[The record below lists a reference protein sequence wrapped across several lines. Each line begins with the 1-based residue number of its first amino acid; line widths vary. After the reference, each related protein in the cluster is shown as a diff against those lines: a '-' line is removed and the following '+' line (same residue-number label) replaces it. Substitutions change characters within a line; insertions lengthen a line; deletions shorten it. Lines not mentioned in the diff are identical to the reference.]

1 MTTVISVRFPTSGRA
16 YYFDPGD
23 FELHEGDSVIV
34 ETARG
39 MEFGE
44 IVKMPHEVAD
54 EFIVQP
60 LKPIV
65 RIATDEDKRM
75 REEYSA
81 KEGEAFEICKKKIA
95 KHQLDMKLI
104 GVEYSFDGSK
114 VVFFFTA
121 DERVDFRE
129 LVKDLASEFRT
140 RIELR
145 QIGVRDEAKLLGG
158 LGPCGRPV
166 CCNSFL
172 DTFRPVSIKMAKEQN
187 LSLSPTKISGLCGR
201 LMCCLQ
207 YEEAAYEE
215 TKQKMPRVGKDIQT
229 PDGIGHVVEN
239 NAITEKTKVKMTLAD
254 GTVELR
260 EYHYTLLA
268 QPGEPLPVPPQPEE
282 KEPEELKV
290 STDYIPPE
298 SPKTEEEIEKP
309 KSKRKRSRKPKTPKA
324 DQPKPGQAEMKKKP
338 GKADDRAE
346 KQTTSA
352 ADSQPKASKAE
363 MEQKQKEFSKNAKLN
378 SRRRRKRPGPK
389 KPSAGI

>member
-23 FELHEGDSVIV
+23 FVLHEGDSVIV

-39 MEFGE
+39 TEFGE

-239 NAITEKTKVKMTLAD
+239 NAITEKTKVKMTLPD

-268 QPGEPLPVPPQPEE
+268 QPGEPLPVPPPAEE
-282 KEPEELKV
+282 QKEPEIQEISSK
-290 STDYIPPE
+290 YIPPE
-298 SPKTEEEIEKP
+298 TPKAPEETEKP
-309 KSKRKRSRKPKTPKA
+309 KPKRKRSRKPKSARA
-324 DQPKPGQAEMKKKP
+324 DQPKQGRPESSKK
-338 GKADDRAE
+338 AE
-346 KQTTSA
+346 KVSEQSVKQPVSTEA
-352 ADSQPKASKAE
+352 QPKKQTAD
-363 MEQKQKEFSKNAKLN
+363 MEQKQKEFSKNVKLN
-378 SRRRRKRPGPK
+378 RRRRRPAGPK
-389 KPSAGI
+389 KPSGQ

>member
-54 EFIVQP
+54 EFVVQP

-75 REEYSA
+75 RAEYSA

-95 KHQLDMKLI
+95 KHKLDMKLI

-114 VVFFFTA
+114 LVFFFTA

-145 QIGVRDEAKLLGG
+145 QIGVRDETKLLGG

-215 TKQKMPRVGKDIQT
+215 AKQRMPRVGKDIQT

-239 NAITEKTKVKMTLAD
+239 NAITEKTKVKMTLPD

-260 EYHYTLLA
+260 EYPYTLLA
-268 QPGEPLPVPPQPEE
+268 QPGEPLPVPPPPEK
-282 KEPEELKV
+282 KEPEQQEARPE
-290 STDYIPPE
+290 YIPPE
-298 SPKTEEEIEKP
+298 TPNAQGGTNKP
-309 KSKRKRSRKPKTPKA
+309 KSKRKRSRKPKGAKTEQPTGATPITLPA
-324 DQPKPGQAEMKKKP
+324 SSLPSCTSSSMDSATRRWMMPWLQPGQ
-338 GKADDRAE
+338 
-346 KQTTSA
+346 
-352 ADSQPKASKAE
+352 
-363 MEQKQKEFSKNAKLN
+363 
-378 SRRRRKRPGPK
+378 
-389 KPSAGI
+389 

>member
-39 MEFGE
+39 TEFGE

-54 EFIVQP
+54 EFVVQP

-75 REEYSA
+75 REEYSS

-215 TKQKMPRVGKDIQT
+215 TKQRMPRVGKDIQT

-239 NAITEKTKVKMTLAD
+239 NAITEKTKVKMTLPD

-268 QPGEPLPVPPQPEE
+268 QPGEPLPVPPPSEE
-282 KEPEELKV
+282 KEPEKPTMRPE
-290 STDYIPPE
+290 YIPPE
-298 SPKTEEEIEKP
+298 TPKAQADSEKP
-309 KSKRKRSRKPKTPKA
+309 KPKRKRSRKPKAAKP
-324 DQPKPGQAEMKKKP
+324 DQPKQSRPDSGKKQEKTAGQTGRPSAPAEPQQPKKP
-338 GKADDRAE
+338 AVE
-346 KQTTSA
+346 L
-352 ADSQPKASKAE
+352 
-363 MEQKQKEFSKNAKLN
+363 EQKQKEFSKNAKLN
-378 SRRRRKRPGPK
+378 SRRRRRPSAPK
-389 KPSAGI
+389 KPSGV

>member
-39 MEFGE
+39 TEFGE

-239 NAITEKTKVKMTLAD
+239 NAITEKTKVKMTLPD

-268 QPGEPLPVPPQPEE
+268 QPGEPLPVPPPAEE
-282 KEPEELKV
+282 KKEPEKQEISSK
-290 STDYIPPE
+290 YIPPE
-298 SPKTEEEIEKP
+298 TPKAPEETEKP
-309 KSKRKRSRKPKTPKA
+309 NPKRKRSRKPKSAKA
-324 DQPKPGQAEMKKKP
+324 DQPKQGRPESGRKTEKASDQSIKQPASAEAQPK
-338 GKADDRAE
+338 
-346 KQTTSA
+346 KQT
-352 ADSQPKASKAE
+352 AD
-363 MEQKQKEFSKNAKLN
+363 MEQKQKEFSKNVKLN
-378 SRRRRKRPGPK
+378 RRRRRPAGQK
-389 KPSAGI
+389 KPSGQ

>member
-39 MEFGE
+39 TEVGE

-54 EFIVQP
+54 EFVVQP

-75 REEYSA
+75 REEYSS

-215 TKQKMPRVGKDIQT
+215 TKQRMPRVGKDIQT

-239 NAITEKTKVKMTLAD
+239 NAITEKTKVKMTLPD

-268 QPGEPLPVPPQPEE
+268 QPGEPLPVPPPSEE
-282 KEPEELKV
+282 KEPEKPTMRPE
-290 STDYIPPE
+290 YIPPE
-298 SPKTEEEIEKP
+298 TPKAQADSEKP
-309 KSKRKRSRKPKTPKA
+309 KPKRKRSRKPKAAKP
-324 DQPKPGQAEMKKKP
+324 DQPKQSRPDSGKKQEKTAGQTGRPSAPAEPQQPKKP
-338 GKADDRAE
+338 AVE
-346 KQTTSA
+346 L
-352 ADSQPKASKAE
+352 
-363 MEQKQKEFSKNAKLN
+363 EQKQKEFSKNAKLN
-378 SRRRRKRPGPK
+378 SRRRRRPSAPK
-389 KPSAGI
+389 KPSGV

>member
-239 NAITEKTKVKMTLAD
+239 NAITEKTKVKMTLPD

-268 QPGEPLPVPPQPEE
+268 QPGEPLPVPPPCEE
-282 KEPEELKV
+282 QKEPEIQEISSK
-290 STDYIPPE
+290 YIPPE
-298 SPKTEEEIEKP
+298 TPKAPEETEKP
-309 KSKRKRSRKPKTPKA
+309 KPKRKRSRKPKSPKA
-324 DQPKPGQAEMKKKP
+324 DQPKQGRPESSKK
-338 GKADDRAE
+338 AE
-346 KQTTSA
+346 KVSGQSVKQPVSTEA
-352 ADSQPKASKAE
+352 QPKKQTAD
-363 MEQKQKEFSKNAKLN
+363 MEQKQKEFSKNVKLN
-378 SRRRRKRPGPK
+378 RRRRRPAGPK
-389 KPSAGI
+389 KPSGQ

>member
-1 MTTVISVRFPTSGRA
+1 MTPVISVRFPTSGRA

-39 MEFGE
+39 TEFGE

-54 EFIVQP
+54 EFVVQP

-75 REEYSA
+75 REEYSS

-158 LGPCGRPV
+158 LGPCGRPI

-215 TKQKMPRVGKDIQT
+215 TKQRMPRVGKDIQT

-239 NAITEKTKVKMTLAD
+239 NAITEKTKVKMTLPD

-268 QPGEPLPVPPQPEE
+268 QPGEPLPVPPPSEE
-282 KEPEELKV
+282 KEPEKPTMRPE
-290 STDYIPPE
+290 YIPPE
-298 SPKTEEEIEKP
+298 TPKAQADSEKP
-309 KSKRKRSRKPKTPKA
+309 KPKRKRSRKPKAAKP
-324 DQPKPGQAEMKKKP
+324 DQPKQSRPDSGKKQEKTAGQTGRPSAPAEPQQPKKP
-338 GKADDRAE
+338 AVE
-346 KQTTSA
+346 L
-352 ADSQPKASKAE
+352 
-363 MEQKQKEFSKNAKLN
+363 EQKQKEFSKNAKLN
-378 SRRRRKRPGPK
+378 SRRRRRPSAPK
-389 KPSAGI
+389 KPSGV

>member
-39 MEFGE
+39 TEFGE

-54 EFIVQP
+54 EFVVQP

-75 REEYSA
+75 REEYSS
-81 KEGEAFEICKKKIA
+81 KEGEAFEICKKKIV

-215 TKQKMPRVGKDIQT
+215 TKQRMPRVGKDIQT

-239 NAITEKTKVKMTLAD
+239 NAITEKTKVKMTLPD

-268 QPGEPLPVPPQPEE
+268 QPGEPLPVPPPSEE
-282 KEPEELKV
+282 KEPEKPTMRPE
-290 STDYIPPE
+290 YIPPE
-298 SPKTEEEIEKP
+298 TPKAQADSEKP
-309 KSKRKRSRKPKTPKA
+309 KPKRKRSRKPKAAKP
-324 DQPKPGQAEMKKKP
+324 DQPKQSRPDSGKKQEKTAGQTGRPSAPAEPQQPKKP
-338 GKADDRAE
+338 AVE
-346 KQTTSA
+346 L
-352 ADSQPKASKAE
+352 
-363 MEQKQKEFSKNAKLN
+363 EQKQKEFSKNAKLN
-378 SRRRRKRPGPK
+378 SRRRRRPSAPK
-389 KPSAGI
+389 KPSGV

>member
-39 MEFGE
+39 TEFGE

-54 EFIVQP
+54 EFVVQP

-75 REEYSA
+75 REEYSS

-215 TKQKMPRVGKDIQT
+215 TKQRMPRVGKDIQT

-239 NAITEKTKVKMTLAD
+239 NAITEKTKVKMTLPD

-268 QPGEPLPVPPQPEE
+268 QPGEPLPVPPPSEE
-282 KEPEELKV
+282 KEPEKPTMRPE
-290 STDYIPPE
+290 YIPPE
-298 SPKTEEEIEKP
+298 TPKAQADSEKP
-309 KSKRKRSRKPKTPKA
+309 KPKRKRSRKPKAAKP
-324 DQPKPGQAEMKKKP
+324 DQPKQSRPDSGKKQEKTAGQTGRPFAPAEPQQPKKP
-338 GKADDRAE
+338 AVE
-346 KQTTSA
+346 L
-352 ADSQPKASKAE
+352 
-363 MEQKQKEFSKNAKLN
+363 EQKQKEFSKNEKLN
-378 SRRRRKRPGPK
+378 SRRRRRPSAPK
-389 KPSAGI
+389 KPSGV